1 MMQGNSMFR
10 ILALLLGLAFVLT
23 TLGCSDKTF
32 NEADNTTSVSM
43 SFKVTSPGMIDAV
56 SQFRVI
62 VTAED
67 IDPPIQS
74 PLVMTGRYL
83 EGIVLVPPG
92 DGRTFTV
99 EASDV
104 EGMVL
109 YRGDTTLSI
118 TPGVVTELT
127 INLYPQVSLI
137 RVSPRYLE
145 VPADAVFSVDIRA
158 FNVRNLYGVAYH
170 LHWQGAV
177 IYPDSA
183 HPLTPLGTDI
193 LWVDRIDP
201 NLHYY
206 AIGVTQSDR
215 VSLLVDSNGDGDL
228 ARVFF
233 SSFSPDFPPEAAGL
247 SVEITELTAV
257 YADSVGS
264 MPNDTV
270 SVDGS
275 TIVVGTPEL

>member
-1 MMQGNSMFR
+1 MQGNNMFR
-10 ILALLLGLAFVLT
+10 ISALLLGLAFVLT

-127 INLYPQVSLI
+127 INLYPEVSLI

-158 FNVRNLYGVAYH
+158 FNVHNLYGLACH

-233 SSFSPDFPPEAAGL
+233 TSFSPDFPPEAAGL

-264 MPNDTV
+264 MPIDSV

-275 TIVVGTPEL
+275 AILVGTPEL

>member
-1 MMQGNSMFR
+1 MMQGNNMFR
-10 ILALLLGLAFVLT
+10 ISALLLGLALVLT
-23 TLGCSDKTF
+23 TLGCSDKTL
-32 NEADNTTSVSM
+32 NGANNTTSVSM

-62 VTAED
+62 VTALD
-67 IDPPIQS
+67 IDSPIDS
-74 PLVMTGRYL
+74 PLTLNGRYL
-83 EGIVLVPPG
+83 EGIVEVPAGP
-92 DGRTFTV
+92 DRLFTV
-99 EASDV
+99 TASDV
-104 EGMVL
+104 EGVVL
-109 YRGDTTLSI
+109 YQGDTT
-118 TPGVVTELT
+118 VTIDDNADVELL

-193 LWVDRIDP
+193 LWVDRIEP
-201 NLHYY
+201 VLHYY

-233 SSFSPDFPPEAAGL
+233 TSFSPDFPPEAAGL

-264 MPNDTV
+264 MPIDSV

-275 TIVVGTPEL
+275 TILVGTPEL

>member
-1 MMQGNSMFR
+1 MQGNNMFR
-10 ILALLLGLAFVLT
+10 ISALLLGLAFVLT

-127 INLYPQVSLI
+127 INLYPEVSLI

-158 FNVRNLYGVAYH
+158 FNVHNLYGLACH

-193 LWVDRIDP
+193 LWVDRIEP

-233 SSFSPDFPPEAAGL
+233 TSFSPDFPPEAAGL

-264 MPNDTV
+264 MPIDSV

-275 TIVVGTPEL
+275 AILVGTPEL

>member
-1 MMQGNSMFR
+1 MMQRNNMFR

-158 FNVRNLYGVAYH
+158 FNVHNLYGLACH

>member
-1 MMQGNSMFR
+1 MMQGNNMFR

-23 TLGCSDKTF
+23 ALGCSDKTLNVT
-32 NEADNTTSVSM
+32 NETAAVSM
-43 SFKVTSPGMIDAV
+43 SFKVTSPGMIDLV

-67 IDPPIQS
+67 IDPPIDS
-74 PLVMTGRYL
+74 PLTLNGRYL
-83 EGIVLVPPG
+83 EGIVEVPVG
-92 DGRTFTV
+92 LDRLFTV
-99 EASDV
+99 MANDV
-104 EGMVL
+104 EGKVL
-109 YRGDTTLSI
+109 YQGDTT
-118 TPGVVTELT
+118 VTIDGNADVELL

-145 VPADAVFSVDIRA
+145 VAADTVFSVDIRA
-158 FNVRNLYGVAYH
+158 FNVRNLYGFACH

-183 HPLTPLGTDI
+183 HPLTLLGTDI

-247 SVEITELTAV
+247 SVEITELTMPSGELIPI
-257 YADSVGS
+257 DS
-264 MPNDTV
+264 V

-275 TIVVGTPEL
+275 KIVVGSPGI

>member
-1 MMQGNSMFR
+1 MMQRNNMFR

-158 FNVRNLYGVAYH
+158 FNVHNLYGLACH

-264 MPNDTV
+264 MPNNTV

>member
-1 MMQGNSMFR
+1 MMQGNNMFR
-10 ILALLLGLAFVLT
+10 ISAFLLGSAIVLT
-23 TLGCSDKTF
+23 ALGCSDKTL
-32 NEADNTTSVSM
+32 NGANSTTSVSM
-43 SFKVTSPGMIDAV
+43 SFKVTSPGMIDLV

-67 IDPPIQS
+67 IRPPIDS
-74 PLVMTGRYL
+74 PLTLNGRYL
-83 EGIVLVPPG
+83 EGVVEVPAG
-92 DGRTFTV
+92 LDRLFTV
-99 EASDV
+99 MANDV
-104 EGMVL
+104 EGKVL
-109 YRGDTTLSI
+109 YQGDTT
-118 TPGVVTELT
+118 VTIDGNADVELL

-145 VPADAVFSVDIRA
+145 VAADTVFSVDIRV
-158 FNVRNLYGVAYH
+158 FNVRNLYGLACH

-193 LWVDRIDP
+193 LWVDRIEP

-206 AIGVTQSDR
+206 AIGITQSDQ

-233 SSFSPDFPPEAAGL
+233 TSFSPDFPPEAAGL
-247 SVEITELTAV
+247 SVEITELTMPSGDLIPI
-257 YADSVGS
+257 DS
-264 MPNDTV
+264 V

-275 TIVVGTPEL
+275 TILVGTPES

>member
-1 MMQGNSMFR
+1 MMQGNNMFR
-10 ILALLLGLAFVLT
+10 ISALLLGLAFVLM
-23 TLGCSDKTF
+23 TLGCSGKTL

-43 SFKVTSPGMIDAV
+43 NFKVASPGMIDAV

-74 PLVMTGRYL
+74 PLVLTGRYL

-109 YRGDTTLSI
+109 YRGDTTVSI
-118 TPGVVTELT
+118 SPGVVTELT
-127 INLYPQVSLI
+127 INLYPEVSLI

-158 FNVRNLYGVAYH
+158 FNVRELYGASFH
-170 LHWQGAV
+170 LHWQGGI

-193 LWVDRIDP
+193 AWVDRIEP
-201 NLHYY
+201 VLGYY
-206 AIGVTQSDR
+206 SIGVSQTDQMTPI
-215 VSLLVDSNGDGDL
+215 VDANGDGDL

-233 SSFSPDFPPEAAGL
+233 TSFTPDLGIQLAAL
-247 SVEITELTAV
+247 SVEVTGLTAI
-257 YADSVGS
+257 YADSIGS
-264 MPNDTV
+264 MPIESV

>member
-158 FNVRNLYGVAYH
+158 FNVHNLYGLACH